1 MSEKKPVFAGENP
14 FAPKSGAVDGA
25 NSAAAKPEDTALA
38 RTQTEPQT
46 QPQTEPQTTALA
58 GGKSPKTAGGIKA
71 QQKSKRRRHLI
82 IAAVLVLVLIAGAF
96 GIHSLINS
104 GAAGEVDPT
113 AVYSG
118 DMGQVVRQDVTK
130 SVSLTGTLQSTRSE
144 VLYSTLNAKVKS
156 VEVKAGDRVTKGQ
169 RLAQLDTTDIAQELA
184 SQEASL
190 REAQVAKSNEIA
202 NANTAYQQALQ
213 AYNSGTSP
221 DVSAAKRTLAEA
233 QRAQARANQA
243 LQLAQQQAAANPG
256 DAEAALRVTEAR
268 DAVTAAAENI
278 ADAQLGVQ
286 TAQRSARSQ
295 VDEAA
300 RTLQAAQAGASGGSD
315 TQRSLEKLRQ
325 DLQNATVISPIDG
338 VVTAVSAK
346 VGSAADGSL
355 LTVEDDKNLLIRT
368 SVKEKDVAKLHVGD
382 KVTFTTPA
390 TQKQEYTGAV
400 SFISPTAEATASNDN
415 GGMNS
420 GGSGGNEGASF
431 QVEVK
436 VTGQVEGLRIG
447 SSVKAKAVVQSYQNA
462 LTVPKSALVDAMDPV
477 GGEGSTE
484 GGAGADGA
492 GAPVED
498 GATGTKARS
507 DTAVLDPA
515 ELPKAILK
523 VEDDG
528 KGNLT
533 ISEIPVEVLLSSQGT
548 VAIRG
553 QGLEEGMSVLLN
565 AMSYQHLV
573 GQSAHL
579 TDTPSN
585 LGEAGMMGDK

>member
-46 QPQTEPQTTALA
+46 PPQTEPQTTALA

-96 GIHSLINS
+96 GIHFFTSS
-104 GAAGEVDPT
+104 GAAGEADPT

-190 REAQVAKSNEIA
+190 REAQVAKNNEIA

-268 DAVTAAAENI
+268 DAVTAAENT

-325 DLQNATVISPIDG
+325 DLQNATVTSPIDG

-477 GGEGSTE
+477 DGEGST
-484 GGAGADGA
+484 
-492 GAPVED
+492 
-498 GATGTKARS
+498 GTRARS

-579 TDTPSN
+579 TDTPPN
-585 LGEAGMMGDK
+585 LGEAAMMGDK

>member
-1 MSEKKPVFAGENP
+1 MSEKKPVFAGVNP

-38 RTQTEPQT
+38 PTQT

-96 GIHSLINS
+96 GIHFFTSS
-104 GAAGEVDPT
+104 GAAGEADPT

-190 REAQVAKSNEIA
+190 REAQVAKNNEIA

-268 DAVTAAAENI
+268 DAVTTAAENT

-325 DLQNATVISPIDG
+325 DLQNATVTSPIDG

-484 GGAGADGA
+484 
-492 GAPVED
+492 
-498 GATGTKARS
+498 TKARS

-579 TDTPSN
+579 TDTPPN

>member
-1 MSEKKPVFAGENP
+1 M
-14 FAPKSGAVDGA
+14 
-25 NSAAAKPEDTALA
+25 
-38 RTQTEPQT
+38 
-46 QPQTEPQTTALA
+46 
-58 GGKSPKTAGGIKA
+58 
-71 QQKSKRRRHLI
+71 
-82 IAAVLVLVLIAGAF
+82 
-96 GIHSLINS
+96 
-104 GAAGEVDPT
+104 
-113 AVYSG
+113 
-118 DMGQVVRQDVTK
+118 
-130 SVSLTGTLQSTRSE
+130 
-144 VLYSTLNAKVKS
+144 
-156 VEVKAGDRVTKGQ
+156 
-169 RLAQLDTTDIAQELA
+169 
-184 SQEASL
+184 
-190 REAQVAKSNEIA
+190 
-202 NANTAYQQALQ
+202 
-213 AYNSGTSP
+213 
-221 DVSAAKRTLAEA
+221 
-233 QRAQARANQA
+233 
-243 LQLAQQQAAANPG
+243 
-256 DAEAALRVTEAR
+256 TEAR
-268 DAVTAAAENI
+268 DAVTTAAENT

-325 DLQNATVISPIDG
+325 DLQNATVTSPIDG

-462 LTVPKSALVDAMDPV
+462 LIVPKSALVDAMDPV

-484 GGAGADGA
+484 
-492 GAPVED
+492 
-498 GATGTKARS
+498 TKARS

-579 TDTPSN
+579 TDTPPN
-585 LGEAGMMGDK
+585 LGEAAMMGDK

>member
-25 NSAAAKPEDTALA
+25 NSAAVKPEDTALA
-38 RTQTEPQT
+38 PTQTEPQT
-46 QPQTEPQTTALA
+46 QPQTTALA

-96 GIHSLINS
+96 GIRFFTSS

-190 REAQVAKSNEIA
+190 REAQVAKNNEIA

-268 DAVTAAAENI
+268 DAVTTAAENT

-325 DLQNATVISPIDG
+325 DLQNATVTSPIDG

-346 VGSAADGSL
+346 VGSAAEGSL

-484 GGAGADGA
+484 
-492 GAPVED
+492 
-498 GATGTKARS
+498 TKARS

-579 TDTPSN
+579 TDTPPN
-585 LGEAGMMGDK
+585 LGEAAMMGDK

>member
-1 MSEKKPVFAGENP
+1 MSEKKPVFAGVNP
-14 FAPKSGAVDGA
+14 FAPKSGAADGA

-38 RTQTEPQT
+38 RAQTEPQT
-46 QPQTEPQTTALA
+46 QHQTQPQTQPQTTALA
-58 GGKSPKTAGGIKA
+58 GGKSPKTASGIKA

-96 GIHSLINS
+96 GVHSLINS

-190 REAQVAKSNEIA
+190 REAQVAKSNESA

-268 DAVTAAAENI
+268 DAVTTAAENT

-325 DLQNATVISPIDG
+325 DLQNATVTSPIDG

-346 VGSAADGSL
+346 VGSAAEGSL

-484 GGAGADGA
+484 
-492 GAPVED
+492 
-498 GATGTKARS
+498 TRARS

-579 TDTPSN
+579 TDTPPN

>member
-46 QPQTEPQTTALA
+46 QPQPEPQTTALA

-96 GIHSLINS
+96 GIHFFTSS
-104 GAAGEVDPT
+104 GAAGEADPT

-268 DAVTAAAENI
+268 DAVTTAAENT

-325 DLQNATVISPIDG
+325 DLQNATVTSPIDG

-477 GGEGSTE
+477 GGEGST
-484 GGAGADGA
+484 
-492 GAPVED
+492 
-498 GATGTKARS
+498 GTKARS

-579 TDTPSN
+579 TDTPPN
-585 LGEAGMMGDK
+585 LGEAAMMGDK

>member
-1 MSEKKPVFAGENP
+1 MSEKKPVFAGVNP
-14 FAPKSGAVDGA
+14 FAPKSGAADGA

-38 RTQTEPQT
+38 RAQTEPQT
-46 QPQTEPQTTALA
+46 QHQTQPQTQPQTTALA
-58 GGKSPKTAGGIKA
+58 GGKSPKTASGIKA

-96 GIHSLINS
+96 GVHSLINS

-268 DAVTAAAENI
+268 DAVTTAAENT

-325 DLQNATVISPIDG
+325 DLQNATVTSPIDG

-346 VGSAADGSL
+346 VGSAAEGSL

-484 GGAGADGA
+484 
-492 GAPVED
+492 
-498 GATGTKARS
+498 TRARS

-579 TDTPSN
+579 TDTPPN